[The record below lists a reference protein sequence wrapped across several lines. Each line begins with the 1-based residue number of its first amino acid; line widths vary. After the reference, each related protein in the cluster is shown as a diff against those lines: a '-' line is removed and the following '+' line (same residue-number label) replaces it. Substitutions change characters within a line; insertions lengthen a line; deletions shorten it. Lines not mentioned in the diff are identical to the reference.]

1 MASKDSSFPP
11 SMLVHKTHKIHRF
24 STHKFMLC
32 DLSVGW
38 GISFSKGCLWLPYI
52 SNCGHVRQWRKRKVN
67 LQQLKLSSCSR
78 NPYDIYPIGTKN
90 PGHAKNE
97 ESTSYQLTIAW
108 WKMGARPKGGNLLN
122 NLKGWNHFE
131 ETLLISDRVACPFYI
146 NDRLPLDVG
155 VKPKAAK
162 NNC

>member
-1 MASKDSSFPP
+1 MQTKGAKISGFSKDSSFPP
-11 SMLVHKTHKIHRF
+11 SMLVHKTHKTHRF

-78 NPYDIYPIGTKN
+78 NPYDITQLEQRTLGMQKMKRVPVISWQLHGEKWVLDPREVTSWIISKAGTTLKKPYSSAIG
-90 PGHAKNE
+90 
-97 ESTSYQLTIAW
+97 
-108 WKMGARPKGGNLLN
+108 
-122 NLKGWNHFE
+122 
-131 ETLLISDRVACPFYI
+131 
-146 NDRLPLDVG
+146 
-155 VKPKAAK
+155 
-162 NNC
+162 